1 MADIV
6 SLFVDQGASFEVD
19 FLVKDS
25 SNNVIDISTHTG
37 TGKARK
43 YISSNT
49 AVTMQI
55 NTFSNGILRA
65 SLTHVQ
71 TNNMTYSDQYKY
83 DIKLTTTS
91 NTIIR
96 VVEGMLT
103 VNPQVSY

>member
-1 MADIV
+1 MADVV
-6 SLFVDQGASFEVD
+6 SLFIDQGTSFEVD
-19 FLVKDS
+19 FLVKNS
-25 SNNVIDISTHTG
+25 SNTVIDISTYTG

-43 YISSNT
+43 FVSSNT

-71 TNNMTYSDQYKY
+71 TNNMTYSDRYTY
-83 DIKLTTTS
+83 DIKLATPS

-96 VVEGMLT
+96 VVEGIIT
-103 VNPQVSY
+103 INPQVSY